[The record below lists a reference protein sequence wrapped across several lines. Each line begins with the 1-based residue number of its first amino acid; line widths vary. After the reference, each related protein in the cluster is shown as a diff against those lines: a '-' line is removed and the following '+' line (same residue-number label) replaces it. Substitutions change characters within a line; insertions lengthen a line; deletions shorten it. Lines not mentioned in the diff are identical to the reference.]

1 MNILWIDLETS
12 GLGSNAAVIEL
23 AAIPMI
29 DGEIKPHFHSMIR
42 PHEGATIDLKAF
54 EITKIDIK
62 EIWDYPKA
70 KDVLNEFITW
80 IDSHETIFNLGGH
93 NISFDRNHL
102 FKLFCRN
109 AEYGSFITRF
119 NHNDVDT
126 LRISR
131 DIFKGKKNK
140 PVDFKLESL
149 CRYFGAEDRIY
160 HRALGDIQ
168 NTIEVFKE
176 LEKLKSKQIIVKDE
190 KLNYQEKMRKYM
202 DMKYIQMNPEGDVFI
217 TKEALL
223 DENATKFILNFLWE
237 KHVGALV

>member
-1 MNILWIDLETS
+1 MNILWIDVETT
-12 GLGSNAAVIEL
+12 GLGSNSAVIEI

-42 PHEGATIDLKAF
+42 PHDGATLDAKAF
-54 EITKIDIK
+54 EITKIDVN
-62 EIWDYPKA
+62 EIWSYPEA
-70 KDVLNEFITW
+70 KDVLNDFIKW
-80 IDSHETIFNLGGH
+80 VDSHETIFNLGGH
-93 NISFDRNHL
+93 NISFDRNNL

-119 NHNDVDT
+119 NHNDIDT

-131 DIFKGKKNK
+131 EVFKGKRDK
-140 PVDFKLESL
+140 PVDFKLESV
-149 CRYFGAEDRIY
+149 CRYFGTEDGVY

-168 NTIEVFKE
+168 NTIKIFLE
-176 LEKLKSKQIIVKDE
+176 LEKLRQKIPLKQDE
-190 KLNYQEKMRKYM
+190 KLTYQEKMVKYM

-223 DENATKFILNFLWE
+223 NEDATKFILNFLWE
-237 KHVGALV
+237 KHTGAVI